1 MNNNTSKTL
10 TYLQCLG
17 LDLNEGISPIIC
29 LRDLEKT
36 SGLRQNSNGS
46 RIIRRDCPV
55 FSKFKIDFLYSEEGE
70 VVAYKFC
77 GYKDSNDLL
86 TEAASDILKYK
97 QKIERLQV
105 LIETKSQQVV
115 EILRGNYFKYSVE
128 DIFE

>member
-1 MNNNTSKTL
+1 VNSNTRKTL

-17 LDLNEGISPIIC
+17 LDLNTGASGVIY
-29 LRDLEKT
+29 LNDLERVT
-36 SGLRQNSNGS
+36 GLRQNSNGS

-86 TEAASDILKYK
+86 TEAASNILKYK
-97 QKIERLQV
+97 QKIESLQA
-105 LIETKSQQVV
+105 LIENATYQAEVL
-115 EILRGNYFKYSVE
+115 LRSEYFKYNVQ

>member
-1 MNNNTSKTL
+1 
-10 TYLQCLG
+10 
-17 LDLNEGISPIIC
+17 
-29 LRDLEKT
+29 
-36 SGLRQNSNGS
+36 
-46 RIIRRDCPV
+46 V